1 MASLALTLLRGA
13 ARSPFKRPRPDAPLP
28 GPTTARVRTGIDHLV
43 AYERLCG
50 FAAGQGGGRS
60 ADGGGPAGGDP
71 LPPTYP
77 HVLAFP
83 QTMRLMAARDFPLP
97 LLGLVHTSVEI
108 VQHRAPLPDDELELT
123 TYARSLAPHRRGTE
137 AMITTSARVH
147 GETVWE
153 SHSTYLSRHRT
164 TADHQ
169 EADRTT
175 ADHPETDHPA
185 PAPAKAPGAPLPA
198 RADWR
203 LPADLG
209 RRYAAVSG
217 DRNPIHLHAATARLF
232 GFPRAI
238 AHGMW
243 TVARCVAEHSG
254 LGAVDEPLYVSAEFK
269 APVLLPGAVTY
280 AAEGA
285 AFELRGATGATEA
298 TEATEATGR
307 VHVTGS
313 VTRTAPP
320 SDRRDP
326 PRRSSSGSPRPG
338 SRTRTAR

>member
-13 ARSPFKRPRPDAPLP
+13 ARSPFKRPRPDGPLP
-28 GPTTARVRTGIDHLV
+28 GPVTARVRTDVDRLV

-50 FAAGQGGGRS
+50 FAAGQSASSGTGTGRS
-60 ADGGGPAGGDP
+60 TNGERPTGADP

-108 VQHRAPLPDDELELT
+108 VQHRAPLPEEDLELT

-137 AMITTSARVH
+137 ATITTSATVN

-164 TADHQ
+164 TA
-169 EADRTT
+169 ENPE
-175 ADHPETDHPA
+175 ADHPDADA
-185 PAPAKAPGAPLPA
+185 PEANPPDRAPAKAPGTPLPA
-198 RADWR
+198 RADWH

-217 DRNPIHLHAATARLF
+217 DRNPIHLHPATARLF

-243 TVARCVAEHSG
+243 TFARCVAEHSG
-254 LGAVDEPLYVSAEFK
+254 IGTGDEPLYLSAEFR
-269 APVLLPGAVTY
+269 APVLLPGTVTY

-285 AFELRGATGATEA
+285 AFELRGAAASG
-298 TEATEATGR
+298 GR

-326 PRRSSSGSPRPG
+326 PRRSSSGSRRPG
-338 SRTRTAR
+338 SPTRTAR

>member
-13 ARSPFKRPRPDAPLP
+13 VRSPFKRPRPDAPLP
-28 GPTTARVRTGIDHLV
+28 GPATARVRTDVDRLV

-50 FAAGQGGGRS
+50 FAAGP
-60 ADGGGPAGGDP
+60 GGGPGPDSGNRSEVGDGDGPTGGAP

-108 VQHRAPLPDDELELT
+108 VQHRAPLPDEDLELT
-123 TYARSLAPHRRGTE
+123 TCATRLAPHRRGTE
-137 AMITTSARVH
+137 ATITTSAAVA

-153 SHSTYLSRHRT
+153 SRSTYLSRHRAT
-164 TADHQ
+164 G
-169 EADRTT
+169 ERPPDRTP
-175 ADHPETDHPA
+175 DRA
-185 PAPAKAPGAPLPA
+185 PTTHLPA
-198 RADWR
+198 QADWH

-209 RRYAAVSG
+209 RRYATVSG
-217 DRNPIHLHAATARLF
+217 DRNPIHLHPLTARGF
-232 GFPRAI
+232 GFPRAL

-243 TVARCVAEHSG
+243 TFARCVAEHQREAEATY
-254 LGAVDEPLYVSAEFK
+254 GAGAYLCAYAEFR
-269 APVLLPGAVTY
+269 APVLLPGTVTY

-285 AFELRGATGATEA
+285 AFELRGP
-298 TEATEATGR
+298 TGR

-326 PRRSSSGSPRPG
+326 PRRSSSSSPRPG
-338 SRTRTAR
+338 GRTRTAG

>member
-13 ARSPFKRPRPDAPLP
+13 ALSPFKRPRPDAPLP
-28 GPTTARVRTGIDHLV
+28 GPTTARVRTDIDHLV

-50 FAAGQGGGRS
+50 FAAGQGIGTSTGRS
-60 ADGGGPAGGDP
+60 ADGAGATGADP

-83 QTMRLMAARDFPLP
+83 QTMRLMAARAFPLP
-97 LLGLVHTSVEI
+97 LLGLVHTSVAI
-108 VQHRAPLPDDELELT
+108 VQHRAPLPDEELELT
-123 TYARSLAPHRRGTE
+123 AYARRLTPHRRGTE
-137 AMITTSARVH
+137 VTITTTATVA

-164 TADHQ
+164 SA
-169 EADRTT
+169 E
-175 ADHPETDHPA
+175 HPQQTPA
-185 PAPAKAPGAPLPA
+185 PTPGAPLPA
-198 RADWR
+198 RAEWH

-209 RRYAAVSG
+209 RRYATVSG
-217 DRNPIHLHAATARLF
+217 DRNPIHLRPATARPF
-232 GFPRAI
+232 GFPRAV

-243 TVARCVAEHSG
+243 TFARCVAEHSG
-254 LGAVDEPLYVSAEFK
+254 IAVGDEPLYLSAEFR
-269 APVLLPGAVTY
+269 APVLLPGTVTY

-285 AFELRGATGATEA
+285 AFELRGAAESG
-298 TEATEATGR
+298 GR

-338 SRTRTAR
+338 SRTPTAG